1 MNYGFYK
8 SAFGGTLIPPEL
20 FNRFLFKAQT
30 YLDNLIKSRSIPSEY
45 ETKAHFALCEMAE
58 CYYRFQNGLSVQS
71 ENTDGYSVT
80 YLKSDLN
87 SILYEIANLYL
98 GESGLLY
105 KGENI

>member
-8 SAFGGTLIPPEL
+8 SAFGGNLIPPEL

-30 YLDNLIKSRSIPSEY
+30 YLNNLTKSRPIPPQY
-45 ETKAHFALCEMAE
+45 ETNARFALCEMAQ
-58 CYYRFQNGLSVQS
+58 CYYRFQNGLLIES

-80 YLKSDLN
+80 YSKSDLN
-87 SILYEIANLYL
+87 SMLYDIANLYL

-105 KGENI
+105 KGEVL